1 MTAADAF
8 ALIPALVPWHDGAA
22 VMRRMPALAGWTG
35 SRWQQACLD
44 ATRLLDAYGA
54 GAELL
59 TLGWSVTDVFGLHP
73 QAPGS
78 VDCFGLAL
86 LLDGGTVTELMGNG
100 IVILRPPLARLTMR
114 RGSRR
119 PAVPAWEMIR

>member
-1 MTAADAF
+1 MTAADACV
-8 ALIPALVPWHDGAA
+8 LIPALAPWHDGVA
-22 VMRRMPALAGWTG
+22 VMRRMPAPAGWTG

-86 LLDGGTVTELMGNG
+86 LLDGGTVAELTGDG
-100 IVILRPPLARLTMR
+100 AVILRPSGAQLTMR

-119 PAVPAWEMIR
+119 AAVPAWEMIR

>member
-1 MTAADAF
+1 MIATGVPV
-8 ALIPALVPWHDGAA
+8 LIPALLPWHDGVA
-22 VMRRMPALAGWTG
+22 VMRRMPAPAGWTG

-44 ATRLLDAYGA
+44 ATGLLDTH

-59 TLGWSVTDVFGLHP
+59 GLGWSAADVFGLYP

-86 LLDGGTVTELMGNG
+86 LLDGGTVAELTGDG
-100 IVILRPPLARLTMR
+100 ATILRSSGARLTMR

-119 PAVPAWEMIR
+119 PACRRGR

>member
-44 ATRLLDAYGA
+44 ATRLLDAH

-86 LLDGGTVTELMGNG
+86 LLDGGTVAELTGDG
-100 IVILRPPLARLTMR
+100 AVILRPSGAQLTMR

-119 PAVPAWEMIR
+119 AAVPAWEMIR